1 MRKKVILLSTFI
13 ALAWNLSIVSA
24 ATLNISNFSQIT
36 GVQIQNL
43 PLAIRLL
50 YGVQAAVTLFQ
61 FFFIFRLF
69 QRGGTWSKSS
79 YLLARIFLI
88 LSVVDAVVN
97 IVSHNSSERWHGIA
111 SGIIALGFYE
121 LAALRFHPKK

>member
-1 MRKKVILLSTFI
+1 MRKKVILLATII
-13 ALAWNLSIVSA
+13 ALAWNFSIVTTA
-24 ATLNISNFSQIT
+24 ALNISNLSTIT

-50 YGVQAAVTLFQ
+50 YGVQALVTLFQ

-69 QRGGTWSKSS
+69 QRGGVWSKSS

-88 LSVVDAVVN
+88 LSVVNAVVN
-97 IVSHNSSERWHGIA
+97 IVSRNSSERWHGIA